1 MKDSNNIKVSNFKK
15 LDEPQIGHIVDVL
28 KQNDSKRKRLLRF
41 LFVAFSVAILV
52 YFFSILITDYP
63 FTKIS
68 QILIPNL
75 ILVIMLIGLL
85 LIYPVVLKSF
95 QTDFSR
101 PVLEMLKRAEKKY
114 NFIDSQWIIFLIII
128 LIVDLIISIIFKLFF
143 TSLDWSTEKIV
154 LISFS
159 IFIPLLLTVIIWIWY
174 SWKKYQLPL
183 KNEIRRMVNEIE
195 NIN

>member
-1 MKDSNNIKVSNFKK
+1 MKDSNNLQAPNFKK
-15 LDEPQIGHIVDVL
+15 LDAPQIEQIVDVL
-28 KQNDSKRKRLLRF
+28 KQNDTKRKRVLKILF
-41 LFVAFSVAILV
+41 LVFSVAILV
-52 YFFSILITDYP
+52 YFVSILIKDYP

-68 QILIPNL
+68 QVLIPNL
-75 ILVIMLIGLL
+75 VLVIMLIGLL
-85 LIYPVVLKSF
+85 LIYPVVLKLF

-114 NFIDSQWIIFLIII
+114 KFIDSQWIIFLIII

-143 TSLDWSTEKIV
+143 NSLNWSTEKIV

-183 KNEIRRMVNEIE
+183 KNEIRRMINEIE
-195 NIN
+195 DIN